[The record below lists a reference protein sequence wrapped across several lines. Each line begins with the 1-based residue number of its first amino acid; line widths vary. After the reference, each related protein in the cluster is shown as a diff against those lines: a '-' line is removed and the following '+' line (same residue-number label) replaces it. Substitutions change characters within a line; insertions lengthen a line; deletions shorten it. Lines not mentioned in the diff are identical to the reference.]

1 MKFRKTV
8 LFVLLFCMLLSA
20 VSAAYAA
27 GYRLKESVSGNERVS
42 YTYNSDGTLAKESH
56 ASGGEEYGTVE
67 YSYAKDHTLAEK
79 AVSMGFGTLI
89 FHYDSNGTQIEL
101 ENPGVGGDVFL
112 MDSESISTERN
123 QNGNVTMITIHNSY
137 EGDKVYYYFY
147 DEAGRIK
154 TFEYSGARRDTFEYK
169 SSGEFTRTSYLF
181 RDNTTTV
188 RERYNAK
195 GQLIESTDQYGNI
208 YTYEY
213 NNNGQLAVQH
223 MTGGVSFSYRYE
235 TDANGNVIRMTRTF
249 SEGGEQVTEYKY
261 EKVG

>member
-1 MKFRKTV
+1 M
-8 LFVLLFCMLLSA
+8 LLFCVLLSA
-20 VSAAYAA
+20 VPAAYGA
-27 GYRLKESVSGNERVS
+27 GYRLKESVSGNEKVS
-42 YTYNSDGTLAKESH
+42 YTYNSDGTLAKERH
-56 ASGGEEYGTVE
+56 TAGGEEYETVE

-79 AVSMGFGTLI
+79 AESMGFGTLI

-101 ENPGVGGDVFL
+101 ENPGLGGDVFL
-112 MDSESISTERN
+112 MEGESISTERN
-123 QNGNVTMITIHNSY
+123 ANGNITMITIHNSF

-208 YTYEY
+208 STYEY
-213 NNNGQLAVQH
+213 NANGLLST
-223 MTGGVSFSYRYE
+223 MYLDGGEYYFSYRYE
-235 TDANGNVIRMTRTF
+235 TDANGNVIRMIRTF
-249 SEGGEQVTEYKY
+249 SEGGEQVTEYEY
-261 EKVG
+261 EKVE